1 MKLPST
7 LLLNLF
13 WQNMQ
18 QHFTKTCA
26 VQTWGGVS
34 KGMHV
39 VASGGAQNFQ
49 RAETHWHI
57 IPDLNFM

>member
-18 QHFTKTCA
+18 QHFTKTCV

-34 KGMHV
+34 KVMHV

-49 RAETHWHI
+49 LAKTHWHI